1 MSCEDIIRA
10 LRCISTPGGPT
21 DCKGCLYYRAEHLSG
36 ELKKKLGTDEW
47 CTCDIDKIGMDAA
60 DRIERLEA
68 ETRRFARRGQ
78 SKIRMMREGKI
89 PVELTPEQLADL
101 IDAATRAAE
110 QDQEDAEI
118 LSSEPRID
126 RETVGELLET
136 RKRLLTMAAWM
147 QHLWEEAVDG

>member
-1 MSCEDIIRA
+1 M
-10 LRCISTPGGPT
+10 
-21 DCKGCLYYRAEHLSG
+21 
-36 ELKKKLGTDEW
+36 
-47 CTCDIDKIGMDAA
+47 
-60 DRIERLEA
+60 
-68 ETRRFARRGQ
+68 RFARWWQ

-118 LSSEPRID
+118 LSSQPHID
-126 RETVGELLET
+126 REIVELVLET
-136 RKRLLTMAAWM
+136 RKRLLTLAAWM